1 LNNGKNAPPVVIPQ
15 ARTRR
20 LSHTGKNK
28 IYWRT
33 ITMKKAIT
41 LALVL
46 VLALSLLTACGG
58 KDNTGTGS
66 TGGNNSTPGTS
77 QGGNDTTPSNN
88 GNNNVDLSTVAGF
101 LSVFGLTEANI
112 KPESAGVGD
121 VSVSDDNYATG
132 IEGRVSWYVENDT
145 DELDNQ
151 WIKKAIAATKA
162 LSPDGKV
169 YVSGTD
175 LSEEFTFSSMET
187 NTVQWEYRYKD
198 NDKGVSVR
206 CQVLDGGF
214 IDFNIGM
221 AP

>member
-1 LNNGKNAPPVVIPQ
+1 
-15 ARTRR
+15 
-20 LSHTGKNK
+20 
-28 IYWRT
+28 
-33 ITMKKAIT
+33 MKKAIT

-58 KDNTGTGS
+58 KDNGGGS
-66 TGGNNSTPGTS
+66 TTTPPANSNTTTPPAS

-88 GNNNVDLSTVAGF
+88 GNNNADLSTVAGF
-101 LSVFGLTEANI
+101 LSVFGLTETDV
-112 KPESAGVGD
+112 KPEGAGVGD
-121 VSVSDDNYATG
+121 VSVDDDDYATG

-145 DELDNQ
+145 DALDNQ
-151 WIKKAIAATKA
+151 WIKKAIASTKA
-162 LSPDGKV
+162 LSSDGKV